1 MNMGKSVI
9 EFNEK
14 KGFICDMDGVE
25 AGSFFSYY
33 NSVIYL
39 YLLLF
44 L

>member
-1 MNMGKSVI
+1 MPRGI
-9 EFNEK
+9 ERKVFLK
-14 KGFICDMDGVE
+14 E

-33 NSVIYL
+33 NNLIYL